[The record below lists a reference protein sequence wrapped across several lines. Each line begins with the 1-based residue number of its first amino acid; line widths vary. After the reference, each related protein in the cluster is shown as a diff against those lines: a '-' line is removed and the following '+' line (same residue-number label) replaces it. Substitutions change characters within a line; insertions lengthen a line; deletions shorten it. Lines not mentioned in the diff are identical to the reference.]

1 MKKRITHISVL
12 QQGIVMGVLYGL
24 LACIAVP
31 FIILGALLGHGG
43 FGILFAIFL
52 PVIYAIVGF
61 IAGIIFA
68 LVYNLVA
75 GWTGGVELTLTDV
88 P

>member
-1 MKKRITHISVL
+1 MKKRITHISPL
-12 QQGIVMGVLYGL
+12 QQGIVCGVLYGL
-24 LACIAVP
+24 ISLIAVP
-31 FIILGALLGHGG
+31 FIILAALFGHGG
-43 FGILFAIFL
+43 LSIIFAIFI

-61 IAGIIFA
+61 IGGIIVA

-75 GWTGGVELTLTDV
+75 TWTGGVELTLTDV